1 MRRGLC
7 VLIATYGPMVRRS
20 RAHEGCYHPAP
31 MTTASSP
38 PRAVATDVAPGEEV
52 VDQHSTDRRR
62 LSRAMIWLL
71 CGYVALVLVLMVAR
85 GAYMSPDLFIVLA
98 LVIAVVLGR
107 TRLFLRDWLPF
118 AAIFLAWESM
128 RGLADELGT
137 AVHSD
142 DVIAIERFLLFGRV
156 PSEDLQAAFHT
167 AGSVSVLDM
176 GTTFLYVA
184 HFALPLVVAFAF
196 WVRERTLFYQYL
208 LGLMLMSFAAFICYL
223 LIPVAPPRF
232 SGAFGQQLAVV
243 DIARTTFEQLH
254 FAPVTTWLYGSISGN
269 PVAAFPSLHSAY
281 PLLAYL
287 FARQRWPRAS
297 LVLLAWSLAIW
308 FSVVYLGHHYVV
320 DVLGGIVWAF
330 GAYWAVNTSVL
341 RRAAARIALFASK
354 PILRG
359 RSRGG

>member
-1 MRRGLC
+1 LG
-7 VLIATYGPMVRRS
+7 
-20 RAHEGCYHPAP
+20 
-31 MTTASSP
+31 
-38 PRAVATDVAPGEEV
+38 
-52 VDQHSTDRRR
+52 
-62 LSRAMIWLL
+62 
-71 CGYVALVLVLMVAR
+71 GYVAFVLVLMVVR

-128 RGLADELGT
+128 RGLADELGA

-142 DVIAIERFLLFGRV
+142 DIIAIERFLFFGRV
-156 PSEDLQAAFHT
+156 PSEELQAAFHV
-167 AGSVSVLDM
+167 AGTVTVLDL

-196 WVRERTLFYQYL
+196 WIQDRTLFYRFL
-208 LGLMLMSFAAFICYL
+208 LGLMLMSFAAFLCYL

-232 SGAFGQQLAVV
+232 SGAYGQSLAVV
-243 DIARTTFEQLH
+243 DIARATFEQIR
-254 FAPVTTWLYGSISGN
+254 FAPVTTWLYGNISGN

-281 PLLAYL
+281 PLLAFL
-287 FARQRWPRAS
+287 FARERWPRAAW
-297 LVLLAWSLAIW
+297 VLLAWSFGIW

-330 GAYWAVNTSVL
+330 AAYWVVSSAAV
-341 RRAAARIALFASK
+341 RRSASHIASFVGR
-354 PILRG
+354 PIFRG
-359 RSRGG
+359 RSPAT